1 MFIGLFY
8 SSWMEKEI
16 YIFFF
21 FYIFLSYEW
30 ELIFQRND
38 HSFV

>member
-16 YIFFF
+16 YFFF
-21 FYIFLSYEW
+21 LYIFLSYEW